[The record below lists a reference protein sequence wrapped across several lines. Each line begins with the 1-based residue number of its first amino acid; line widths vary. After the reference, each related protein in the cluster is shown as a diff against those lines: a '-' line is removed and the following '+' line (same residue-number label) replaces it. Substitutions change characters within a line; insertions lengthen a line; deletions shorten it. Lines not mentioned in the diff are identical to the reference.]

1 LEAGIPGGLF
11 YYRKKINAVGWQSFW
26 VLTGVVSKHIGY
38 LGEPVSRYGIR
49 NDQQAIVR
57 QIVVKKLNGQANE
70 MISVSGNKASLHASR
85 EPELF

>member
-1 LEAGIPGGLF
+1 MAGGLF
-11 YYRKKINAVGWQSFW
+11 YYRKKINGVGWQSFW

-49 NDQQAIVR
+49 NDQQTIVR

-70 MISVSGNKASLHASR
+70 MISVSGNKASLLASR
-85 EPELF
+85 YPELF